1 MPDPFSLL
9 LGFAIIL
16 LAAAV
21 QGAAAFGFAVVAVP
35 LLLLMM
41 PATDAVITC
50 LILGLWLNLLMIRDE
65 QRHIDWQEIKTLIPA
80 SAVGAAAGVLLLKN
94 LNGPAFKTALP
105 AVFLFLSVMMMIP
118 HRRAKTSSRPGSESV
133 PAGNSG
139 QSCVKAPGGRTP
151 EENARSRTSEVRRGL
166 FAPGTQPL
174 GFAAGRGRITHRD
187 RLLRHVA
194 GASSG
199 LLMGST
205 SMGGPPVV
213 LYLTGRRL
221 AKGTLRGTLA
231 LFFAIGN
238 LFALGSFLVAGM
250 ITGEMAVRA
259 LLLIAAVAPGFFI
272 GRQLASRLDNN
283 SFRRLVLIAMIAMA
297 AAEICLNLA

>member
-1 MPDPFSLL
+1 MPDPFSLF
-9 LGFAIIL
+9 LGFAIVL

-80 SAVGAAAGVLLLKN
+80 AAVGAAAGVFLLKN

-118 HRRAKTSSRPGSESV
+118 HRRAKTSSGSESV
-133 PAGNSG
+133 AAGNPG
-139 QSCVKAPGGRTP
+139 QSRVRGRGARTP
-151 EENARSRTSEVRRGL
+151 EEDARGRTSDRRRGP
-166 FAPGTQPL
+166 FAPGTQPA
-174 GFAAGRGRITHRD
+174 GFAAGRDRITHRD
-187 RLLRHVA
+187 RFLRHVA

-283 SFRRLVLIAMIAMA
+283 GFRRLVLIAMIAMA

>member
-1 MPDPFSLL
+1 MPDPFSLIL
-9 LGFAIIL
+9 SFAIIL

-35 LLLLMM
+35 LLLPLM
-41 PATDAVITC
+41 PAADAVITC

-65 QRHIDWQEIKTLIPA
+65 QRHIDWQEIKTLVPA
-80 SAVGAAAGVLLLKN
+80 SAVGAVAGVYLLKN
-94 LNGPAFKTALP
+94 LNGPTFKTALP
-105 AVFLFLSVMMMIP
+105 AVFLFLSVIMMIP
-118 HRRAKTSSRPGSESV
+118 RRRTKTRSWPGPESI

-139 QSCVKAPGGRTP
+139 QGRESPWARTQ
-151 EENARSRTSEVRRGL
+151 EENSHSRTSGVRRGL
-166 FAPGTQPL
+166 FAPRTQPM
-174 GFAAGRGRITHRD
+174 GFAAGHSRITYRD

-238 LFALGSFLVAGM
+238 LFALASFLVAGM

-283 SFRRLVLIAMIAMA
+283 GFRRLVLIAMIAMA
-297 AAEICLNLA
+297 AADICLNLA